1 MQKKGEASKRQAGS
15 EAGKGKGNETTD
27 DDAGLEAGH
36 RGRQETHRK
45 EDKFD
50 EDLAIHTEK
59 YTKFMTNVLIELSRD
74 VLDHPGYDCYV
85 PVSFWDSIDAEQREA
100 ERPPLKLTYF

>member
-59 YTKFMTNVLIELSRD
+59 YPKFTTNVLTELSRD
-74 VLDHPGYDCYV
+74 VLAVTNP
-85 PVSFWDSIDAEQREA
+85 SSQLWTAWDPELAKR
-100 ERPPLKLTYF
+100 LKHL